1 MLTPAIKFDFV
12 LLYVVDPL
20 RSARFYA
27 RLLKEEPIEATPTF
41 AMLKLSSDIMLG
53 MWLRGDVAPP
63 ATAPAGGS
71 EIAFTVATPEDVRTL
86 YAHWSASEIPMAQ
99 PPTEMDFGHTFV
111 ALDPDGNRLRVF
123 WPALR

>member
-1 MLTPAIKFDFV
+1 MLTPTIKFDFV
-12 LLYVVDPL
+12 LLYVADPMQ
-20 RSARFYA
+20 SVRFYA
-27 RLLKEEPIEATPTF
+27 RLLNEEPIEATPNF

-53 MWLRGDVAPP
+53 LWQRGDVAP
-63 ATAPAGGS
+63 AVAAPPGGS
-71 EIAFTVATPEDVRTL
+71 EIAFTVATPDDVKTL
-86 YAHWSASEIPMAQ
+86 YAQWSAREIEMAQ